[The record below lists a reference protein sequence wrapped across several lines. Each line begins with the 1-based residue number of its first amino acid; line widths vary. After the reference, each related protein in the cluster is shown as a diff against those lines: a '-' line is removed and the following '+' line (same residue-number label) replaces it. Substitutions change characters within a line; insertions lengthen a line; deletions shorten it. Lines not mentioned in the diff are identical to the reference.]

1 MLKRASATRPLLA
14 SAPTAL
20 RFGASST
27 SSSGALVGGAAKWKV
42 LSSSASMQRRSI
54 HKLPELSWLEQPSA
68 LNTCFSEETL
78 TQHIKKHHLAHLQ
91 ATNKLIE
98 GTELEKLPLE
108 DLIVKVSKD
117 KKNAALLNHASEAW
131 NHEFFFKCMSP
142 NPSTPSPSLINSL
155 ELHFGGLEQFKTRF
169 EQFATVH
176 LGSGWTWLV
185 DRDGHMEV
193 INTSNTN
200 TVIADPQYTPLL
212 VLDLWEHSYFLDY
225 RENRKEYVTHW
236 WKVVNWKFV
245 AEQLREAEGKNSWM
259 QPGQGL
265 TQYPA
270 SA

>member
-98 GTELEKLPLE
+98 GP
-108 DLIVKVSKD
+108 DLIHSAHFD
-117 KKNAALLNHASEAW
+117 FIRLIRLLGCSGRPSQLMRRPAL
-131 NHEFFFKCMSP
+131 
-142 NPSTPSPSLINSL
+142 
-155 ELHFGGLEQFKTRF
+155 
-169 EQFATVH
+169 
-176 LGSGWTWLV
+176 
-185 DRDGHMEV
+185 
-193 INTSNTN
+193 
-200 TVIADPQYTPLL
+200 
-212 VLDLWEHSYFLDY
+212 
-225 RENRKEYVTHW
+225 
-236 WKVVNWKFV
+236 
-245 AEQLREAEGKNSWM
+245 
-259 QPGQGL
+259 
-265 TQYPA
+265 
-270 SA
+270 